1 MPKQR
6 KLSEQSNFK
15 KIAVDRNVFND
26 SLNLLKVNGTI
37 SETLD
42 TDGYG
47 LNCAEI
53 LASEILASLSIT
65 IDEVEQ
71 QNFSLKKISKDK
83 EFIKNPKI
91 LEQKDYRTLEN
102 EYDKPDDKF
111 PNEDDPFYQLDDY
124 RETNEQINN
133 KKTEFI
139 VGKETSGIL
148 RTLLKFNY
156 GDSSLKQLKDLK

>member
-15 KIAVDRNVFND
+15 KMAVDRDVFND
-26 SLNLLKVNGTI
+26 SLNLLKINGTI
-37 SETLD
+37 SETLA

-47 LNCAEI
+47 LNS
-53 LASEILASLSIT
+53 SEILASLSIT

-91 LEQKDYRTLEN
+91 LEQKDYKTLEN

-124 RETNEQINN
+124 RESNDQINN

-148 RTLLKFNY
+148 RTLLKSNY

>member
-6 KLSEQSNFK
+6 KLSEQNNFK
-15 KIAVDRNVFND
+15 KMAVDRNVFND
-26 SLNLLKVNGTI
+26 SLNLLKINGTI
-37 SETLD
+37 SETLA

-47 LNCAEI
+47 LNS
-53 LASEILASLSIT
+53 SEILASLSIT

-91 LEQKDYRTLEN
+91 LEQKDYKTLEN

-124 RETNEQINN
+124 RESNEQINN

-148 RTLLKFNY
+148 RTLLKSNY

>member
-53 LASEILASLSIT
+53 LASLSIT

-91 LEQKDYRTLEN
+91 LEQKNRIYSWQRNFWNFEN
-102 EYDKPDDKF
+102 TFK
-111 PNEDDPFYQLDDY
+111 
-124 RETNEQINN
+124 I
-133 KKTEFI
+133 
-139 VGKETSGIL
+139 
-148 RTLLKFNY
+148 
-156 GDSSLKQLKDLK
+156 

>member
-15 KIAVDRNVFND
+15 KMAVDRDVFND
-26 SLNLLKVNGTI
+26 SLNLLKINGTI
-37 SETLD
+37 SETLA

-47 LNCAEI
+47 LNS
-53 LASEILASLSIT
+53 SEILASLSIT

-148 RTLLKFNY
+148 RTLLKSNY

>member
-15 KIAVDRNVFND
+15 KMAVDRDVFND
-26 SLNLLKVNGTI
+26 SLNLLKINGTI
-37 SETLD
+37 SETLA

-47 LNCAEI
+47 LNS
-53 LASEILASLSIT
+53 SEILASLSIT

-124 RETNEQINN
+124 RESNEQINN

-148 RTLLKFNY
+148 RTLLKSNY

>member
-15 KIAVDRNVFND
+15 KMAVDRDVFND
-26 SLNLLKVNGTI
+26 SLNLLKINGTI
-37 SETLD
+37 SETLA

-47 LNCAEI
+47 LNS
-53 LASEILASLSIT
+53 SEILASLSIT

-124 RETNEQINN
+124 RESNDQINN

-148 RTLLKFNY
+148 RTLLKSNY